1 MESAIQQPAPRTPL
15 QLGVTFRRSYARDE
29 SSGTLRNISIS
40 GAFLEVPGSEF
51 MARQKIQL
59 HFSVSGRLRKV
70 QAMVIWK
77 NSVGCG
83 VKFLPLN
90 NRDVQIV
97 DDLIYFVESQRDD
110 RRSVLDNIFK
120 RVS

>member
-15 QLGVTFRRSYARDE
+15 QLGVKFRRSYARDE

-40 GAFLEVPGSEF
+40 GAFLEVAGTDF
-51 MARQKIQL
+51 MAREKIQL
-59 HFSVSGRLRKV
+59 HFNVSGRLRKV

-110 RRSVLDNIFK
+110 RRSVLNNIFK